1 MSDKLTTIYQEE
13 SDVQEP
19 KLKTYRSQFETLK
32 MVEEKDVAAYYQRV
46 EEIVNTMRGLG
57 KIMEPKLVV
66 QKILKTLTPKYN
78 PKLSAI
84 KDRDKLNE
92 LKIEEL
98 QGILI
103 VYEMRTQEPRHNIAA
118 FKETKNRNQGHEYC
132 SSDNEI
138 SYEEMA
144 KFVIGFQE

>member
-1 MSDKLTTIYQEE
+1 
-13 SDVQEP
+13 
-19 KLKTYRSQFETLK
+19 
-32 MVEEKDVAAYYQRV
+32 
-46 EEIVNTMRGLG
+46 MRGLG
-57 KIMEPKLVV
+57 EIMEPKLVV

-84 KDRDKLNE
+84 EDRDKLNE

-118 FKETKNRNQGHEYC
+118 FKATKNIHQFHEYC

-138 SYEEMA
+138 ADEEMEN
-144 KFVIGFQE
+144 FIDRLPRGT